1 MAYASRA
8 LTPTESRYAQIEKE
22 LLSIVFA
29 FKHFEPYVYGRD
41 CVNVETDH
49 QPLVSILT
57 KPLDKAPCHL
67 QRMLLQLQRYS
78 LHVIYKKGS
87 AMYLADTLSRAY
99 LHEVNT
105 CRLAHSL
112 EEVDHTMLLAIPPDR
127 LQKIKQASSDDIVL
141 KELRSTIQLGWP
153 EKKCSVKE
161 SVLAY
166 YDIRDEFSVQDSL
179 VFKGPL
185 LVIPGSLRKEMMEL
199 VHETHIGI
207 EGCLRHARN
216 IMFWPRMGAQ
226 LKDYISKCD
235 ICMSLSCGQSKEPI
249 QQHIF
254 EGTPWSMIGADLCD
268 FQERT
273 LLVIIDYHSNFIEVE
288 NINRPNSKSIC
299 KALKVLFARYG
310 VPDTLVKDNGP
321 QFSSD
326 EFHKF
331 SSGWGFEHV
340 TSSPHYPQSNGKA
353 ENAVK
358 TVKRLFSK
366 CAKSGQSEFRALL
379 DWRNTPTEGMNS
391 SPAQRF
397 LGRRCK
403 TLLPT
408 TSLLL
413 KPRYATEED
422 TAALTQMK
430 ERQKFY
436 YNRHVKSL
444 PPLNLGKQFV
454 CAYQG
459 RRPRHQEPVLAKTVL
474 GATG

>member
-1 MAYASRA
+1 MVTSEGLQVDPYKVKAIVEMPPPTDVAGVQRLLGLAQYLSKFLPHLSDLTKPLRELTRQDSQWTWDCSQKTAFEKLKEAVSNTPILRYYNLSEEVTLQCDASQSGLGAALLQGGQPVAYASRA

-29 FKHFEPYVYGRD
+29 CKHFEPYVYGRD

-49 QPLVSILT
+49 QPLVSIVT
-57 KPLDKAPCHL
+57 KPLDKAPCRL
-67 QRMLLQLQRYS
+67 QRMLLQLQKYS
-78 LHVIYKKGS
+78 LHVMYKKGS

-112 EEVDHTMLLAIPPDR
+112 EEVDHTMLLAIPPDH

-166 YDIRDEFSVQDSL
+166 HDIRDELTVQDSL

-199 VHETHIGI
+199 GHKTHIGI
-207 EGCLRHARN
+207 EGCLRRARD

-235 ICMSLSCGQSKEPI
+235 VCMSLSCGQSKEPI

-254 EGTPWSMIGADLCD
+254 EGRPWSKVGADLCD

-310 VPDTLVKDNGP
+310 VPDTLVTDNGP
-321 QFSSD
+321 QFSSINLVVGGD
-326 EFHKF
+326 
-331 SSGWGFEHV
+331 SSMLRPPH
-340 TSSPHYPQSNGKA
+340 TIHSPM
-353 ENAVK
+353 
-358 TVKRLFSK
+358 
-366 CAKSGQSEFRALL
+366 AKQ
-379 DWRNTPTEGMNS
+379 
-391 SPAQRF
+391 
-397 LGRRCK
+397 K
-403 TLLPT
+403 TLSRL
-408 TSLLL
+408 
-413 KPRYATEED
+413 
-422 TAALTQMK
+422 
-430 ERQKFY
+430 
-436 YNRHVKSL
+436 
-444 PPLNLGKQFV
+444 
-454 CAYQG
+454 
-459 RRPRHQEPVLAKTVL
+459 
-474 GATG
+474 